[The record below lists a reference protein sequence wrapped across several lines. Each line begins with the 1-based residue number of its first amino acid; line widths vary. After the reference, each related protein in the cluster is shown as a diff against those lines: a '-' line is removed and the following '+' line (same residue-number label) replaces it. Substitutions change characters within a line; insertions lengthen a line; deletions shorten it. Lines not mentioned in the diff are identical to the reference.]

1 MRCLIPCMLALF
13 LLAPTCGY
21 AQLAQ
26 KISGTPYG
34 EAVQSTMT
42 QYALSQAMPIAK
54 SLVGKKIVI
63 VGTAQKLAIL
73 TKTPVWFWLT
83 EGTVKCPIV
92 NKLTTALPPD
102 FIGKKV
108 GVLGSFAINSLSN
121 EMSFLATG
129 ITIVASS
136 NTSEMES
143 ATKQPEM
150 QTATKVTVYGAP
162 IPSTAKV
169 MTLATALPV
178 VKQILGQMIV
188 VTGAVSSGTAMV
200 PAGVTPP
207 WITLVDGTAK
217 VPVRK
222 KISVVVPAL
231 TGGQKISLYGT
242 FGQNPTTSALEFTAI
257 SLRIP

>member
-34 EAVQSTMT
+34 EPVQSTVT

-73 TKTPVWFWLT
+73 TKTPVWFWLV

-92 NKLTTALPPD
+92 NKVSATVPVGY
-102 FIGKKV
+102 IGQQA
-108 GVLGSFAINSLSN
+108 GVLGSFVINTMTNALD
-121 EMSFLATG
+121 FHATG
-129 ITIVASS
+129 LTLVKSS
-136 NTSEMES
+136 SRGEME
-143 ATKQPEM
+143 AAP
-150 QTATKVTVYGAP
+150 KVTVFGEP
-162 IPSTAKV
+162 IPATAKV

-178 VKQILGQMIV
+178 VKQILGHRR
-188 VTGAVSSGTAMV
+188 SSS
-200 PAGVTPP
+200 
-207 WITLVDGTAK
+207 LV
-217 VPVRK
+217 RCR
-222 KISVVVPAL
+222 
-231 TGGQKISLYGT
+231 Q
-242 FGQNPTTSALEFTAI
+242 
-257 SLRIP
+257 